1 MALESVAENQ
11 LHARSGSRTTKSILV
26 ATDAESEM
34 VSALDGCAVWFNL
47 SLQRVRGVLEAIY
60 HEKGRGSKE
69 G

>member
-1 MALESVAENQ
+1 VALESVAENQ
-11 LHARSGSRTTKSILV
+11 LHTRSGSRTKSILV

-34 VSALDGCAVWFNL
+34 VSALDGCAVWCNL

-60 HEKGRGSKE
+60 HEEGRGSKE